1 MTSILLSA
9 LFFRLFPIFSL
20 CISVAAYLPGFLSCG
35 FSEKFPVFSINYG
48 REGGYFMAALLSSLG
63 EVVTAVL
70 GYVGNIC
77 TTITAQPILLLTMGI
92 LLIGGAI
99 GIFGRLLSR
108 G

>member
-1 MTSILLSA
+1 MGTLL
-9 LFFRLFPIFSL
+9 
-20 CISVAAYLPGFLSCG
+20 
-35 FSEKFPVFSINYG
+35 K
-48 REGGYFMAALLSSLG
+48 SLG

-70 GYVGNIC
+70 DYVGDIC
-77 TTITAQPILLLTMGI
+77 TTIAGNPVLLLTMGI

>member
-1 MTSILLSA
+1 MFLL
-9 LFFRLFPIFSL
+9 FGY
-20 CISVAAYLPGFLSCG
+20 SVKFLA
-35 FSEKFPVFSINYG
+35 FSINYG
-48 REGGYFMAALLSSLG
+48 RKEVFSMSALLTSLG

>member
-1 MTSILLSA
+1 
-9 LFFRLFPIFSL
+9 
-20 CISVAAYLPGFLSCG
+20 
-35 FSEKFPVFSINYG
+35 
-48 REGGYFMAALLSSLG
+48 MAGLLSSLG

-70 GYVGNIC
+70 GYVGTIC

-92 LLIGGAI
+92 MLIGGAI

>member
-1 MTSILLSA
+1 MFILT
-9 LFFRLFPIFSL
+9 
-20 CISVAAYLPGFLSCG
+20 
-35 FSEKFPVFSINYG
+35 
-48 REGGYFMAALLSSLG
+48 ALLTSLG

-77 TTITAQPILLLTMGI
+77 TTIVAQPVLLLTMGI
-92 LLIGGAI
+92 LLLGGAI

>member
-1 MTSILLSA
+1 MTGGDFMSA
-9 LFFRLFPIFSL
+9 LLTQ
-20 CISVAAYLPGFLSCG
+20 
-35 FSEKFPVFSINYG
+35 
-48 REGGYFMAALLSSLG
+48 LG
-63 EVVTAVL
+63 EVVTAIL

-77 TTITAQPILLLTMGI
+77 TTITGQPILLLTMGI

>member
-1 MTSILLSA
+1 MADLLT
-9 LFFRLFPIFSL
+9 
-20 CISVAAYLPGFLSCG
+20 
-35 FSEKFPVFSINYG
+35 
-48 REGGYFMAALLSSLG
+48 SLG
-63 EVVTAVL
+63 EVVTAIL

-77 TTITAQPILLLTMGI
+77 STIAGQPILLLTMGI